1 MMCTDPVTAPPKAP
15 APVQSLRASFHRSID
30 RSHRPRMEDLKEAV
44 SLKFL
49 SDPDDIQN
57 AASFRGLTF
66 AHVTNQ
72 IWHFCSVDH
81 GPRCKL

>member
-1 MMCTDPVTAPPKAP
+1 
-15 APVQSLRASFHRSID
+15 
-30 RSHRPRMEDLKEAV
+30 MEDLEEAV
-44 SLKFL
+44 SLKNL
-49 SDPDDIQN
+49 SDPDDIQK

-81 GPRCKL
+81 GPRCINSESLIVTCEC